1 MVSARDGVPGRPA
14 FRDLLA
20 LPFVQVLMFSGLEMK
35 EVLLALAM
43 FAVVGLL
50 GAYIT
55 GSKAFVYCGVILA
68 WGTFFVVR
76 GKN

>member
-1 MVSARDGVPGRPA
+1 
-14 FRDLLA
+14 
-20 LPFVQVLMFSGLEMK
+20 MK